1 VYVPSARIPAS
12 VSRSP
17 SRAFSTA
24 RPGAA
29 TKGPTSV
36 VGGTFAGCSQERG
49 AAAWQSKRRETRDLW
64 PLARRGKA
72 WLTHS
77 MFARQEVV
85 LDLDFP
91 SARARLAAL
100 MRGDWLDSVS
110 QNAYAEGTSGQL
122 RVGPFGGVPAMSK
135 LVEVRLLEPVP
146 HDNIVIVP
154 LRWEATGRMG
164 RLFPVLDANLTLT
177 EADGGLALLGLAGVY
192 RPPLDGVGEELDQLV
207 LHRVATAT
215 VRSLLNRLSVI
226 LTETPEVSEQAAP
239 PP

>member
-1 VYVPSARIPAS
+1 
-12 VSRSP
+12 
-17 SRAFSTA
+17 
-24 RPGAA
+24 
-29 TKGPTSV
+29 
-36 VGGTFAGCSQERG
+36 
-49 AAAWQSKRRETRDLW
+49 
-64 PLARRGKA
+64 
-72 WLTHS
+72 

-91 SARARLAAL
+91 TARARLAVL
-100 MRGDWLDSVS
+100 MRGDWLDSLS
-110 QNAYAEGTSGQL
+110 QDAYAEGTSGQL
-122 RVGPFGGVPAMSK
+122 RVGPFGRVPGMSK

-146 HDNIVIVP
+146 HDDIVIVP

-164 RLFPVLDANLTLT
+164 RLFPLLDANLTLSKA
-177 EADGGLALLGLAGVY
+177 ESGRAVLGLAGVY
-192 RPPLDGVGEELDQLV
+192 RPPLDGVGEELDQFV